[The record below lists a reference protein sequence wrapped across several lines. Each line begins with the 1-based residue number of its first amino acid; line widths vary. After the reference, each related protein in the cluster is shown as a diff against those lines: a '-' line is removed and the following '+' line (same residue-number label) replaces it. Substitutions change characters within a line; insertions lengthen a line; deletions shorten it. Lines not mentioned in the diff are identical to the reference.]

1 MRKLLWPGVILAFVG
16 AGQSA
21 EVGKVGQEVIE
32 SIQAEG
38 EANVVIALVKPP
50 ALLAAHIDLPALNSE
65 IASLRGQVLSSLDT
79 SEYRERYRYQSI
91 PALAGRL
98 TETGLA
104 KLIANPN
111 VVRIDLDIGGTGSR

>member
-1 MRKLLWPGVILAFVG
+1 MRRLRWPGVFLAFVG

-21 EVGKVGQEVIE
+21 QVEKVGQEVIAALQ
-32 SIQAEG
+32 SDG

-50 ALLAAHIDLPALNSE
+50 ALRAAQIDLLALNSE
-65 IASLRGQVLSSLDT
+65 IASLQGQVLSVLDT
-79 SEYRERYRYQSI
+79 SEYRERYQYQSI

-111 VVRIDLDIGGTGSR
+111 VVRIDLDIGGSGSR

>member
-1 MRKLLWPGVILAFVG
+1 MRKLLWPGVVLAFVG

-21 EVGKVGQEVIE
+21 QVEKVGQEVIAAVQ
-32 SIQAEG
+32 SDG
-38 EANVVIALVKPP
+38 KANVVIALVKPP
-50 ALLAAHIDLPALNSE
+50 ALRAAQIDLPALNSE
-65 IASLRGQVLSSLDT
+65 IASLQDQVLSELDT

-104 KLIANPN
+104 KLMANPN
-111 VVRIDLDIGGTGSR
+111 VVRIDLDIGGTGSH